1 MCCMYFSNENHS
13 KFIFMLVRQPEVTL
27 PLEFD
32 RISACRDFGCSIQLY
47 GITEG
52 ETEDI
57 DTANWLLHVLRE
69 TDGQFF
75 VENELFDTG
84 D

>member
-1 MCCMYFSNENHS
+1 
-13 KFIFMLVRQPEVTL
+13 MLVRQPELTL

-47 GITEG
+47 VITEG

-57 DTANWLLHVLRE
+57 DT
-69 TDGQFF
+69 
-75 VENELFDTG
+75 EN
-84 D
+84 

>member
-1 MCCMYFSNENHS
+1 
-13 KFIFMLVRQPEVTL
+13 MLVRQPEVTL

-57 DTANWLLHVLRE
+57 DTAN
-69 TDGQFF
+69 
-75 VENELFDTG
+75 
-84 D
+84 